1 MNAVKKTVNKWLGL
15 VLAIAM
21 VFSLNL
27 TSITA
32 NAAVEKPTATS
43 EVTKPTG
50 VTGVTIGGKAA
61 KFYKDDNG
69 DQVYIRYTY
78 PANTTIDTFKK
89 VEVAITAPT
98 ATVTSNDVTINKTGF
113 IYKFTA
119 NLMNNAPVVT
129 IGGTDYIVAAGAT
142 DSTWNLT
149 TSAETGYVSAATLS
163 GTVASVT
170 KNLYGDKYP
179 GNVYYAQQKSTW
191 ITVNNRID
199 AKDVTA
205 TDISNVALNYTI
217 DGSAKTTQV
226 NLKPGSVKVT
236 LGSQEYTVTASVK
249 GAFKATAESF
259 QIDFKEMR
267 NSTTAGQIPDQ
278 TAKDQAT
285 EIENALK
292 DYYAAEDTQKIFPE
306 GTTNM
311 TVLQTI
317 LQWASDNGKFT
328 KGDTT
333 LGSNVTY
340 VAEIDGLGE
349 FSVGSMSGWMYTDDP
364 SNTDYTKW
372 PTPAVG
378 GADYVLSPDS
388 TIVWFFTVNYGSHPW

>member
-1 MNAVKKTVNKWLGL
+1 MNAMKKSVNKWLGL

-43 EVTKPTG
+43 EVTNPT
-50 VTGVTIGGKAA
+50 VVSSVTIGGNEA

-69 DQVYIRYTY
+69 SQTYIRYTY
-78 PANTTIDTFKK
+78 PENTTLDTFKN
-89 VEVAITAPT
+89 V
-98 ATVTSNDVTINKTGF
+98 TVSIVSSRTVSSSDVTITKDGTT
-113 IYKFTA
+113 YTFTA
-119 NLMNNAPVVT
+119 DMLNNAPT
-129 IGGTDYIVAAGAT
+129 ITISGKKYIVAVGAT
-142 DSTWNLT
+142 DSKWDLT
-149 TSAETGYVSAATLS
+149 AKAEAGYVSAATLS
-163 GTVASVT
+163 GTDATVT

-179 GNVYYAQQKSTW
+179 GNVYYTQQKSTW

-199 AKDVTA
+199 AKNITA